1 MNGDTVLLAIDAGNT
16 RIKWGVHDGH
26 AWSATGAIATAES
39 KELYESLRPALP
51 VEACIASNVAGPEV
65 QSQIERAC
73 GKAGIALTLIH
84 SVRQQL
90 GVVNGYSDPQQLGS
104 DRWAALI
111 AAHRAAPGD
120 QLVVNAGT
128 ALTVDALTADGRF
141 LGGIIVAGPALM
153 RRSLDRGTA
162 SLRLT
167 EGVVRDIAQSTPDA
181 ITSGAVHACAGAV
194 ERLARAMAE
203 RGNPPRRIIL
213 SGGAAAEIAAALP
226 VPPTQRENLVLEGLV
241 LIARNS

>member
-1 MNGDTVLLAIDAGNT
+1 MTVILAIDAGNT
-16 RIKWGVHDGH
+16 RIKFGVHDGH
-26 AWSATGAIATAES
+26 AWRATGAVPTAES
-39 KELYESLRPALP
+39 KDLYESLRPALP
-51 VEACIASNVAGPEV
+51 VAACIASNVAGPEV
-65 QSQIERAC
+65 QAQLESLCKRAE
-73 GKAGIALTLIH
+73 IPLTLIR

-90 GVVNGYSDPQQLGS
+90 GVVNGYRDPQQLGS

-111 AAHRAAPGD
+111 AAHHADPGD

-128 ALTVDALTADGRF
+128 ALTIDALTGDGRF

-162 SLRLT
+162 GLRLT
-167 EGVVRDIAQSTPDA
+167 EGVARDIAQSTPDA
-181 ITSGAVHACAGAV
+181 ITSGAVHACAGAI
-194 ERLARAMAE
+194 ERMARAMGE
-203 RGNPPRRIIL
+203 RGSPPGRIIL

-226 VPPTQRENLVLEGLV
+226 IPPIYRENLVLEGLV